1 MYEINKHHFNFAMS
15 IKLANHLQIH
25 LLGWQCCGVFSSI
38 YVTSILPQAF
48 CVCTCDVKQN
58 NKREEVF
65 WVVCLCVCAS
75 IHTWRPCAF
84 VSMCD
89 YCPPT
94 NRCDHVRP
102 VARGDSRGST
112 ESPFGWVGG
121 GGGEEKKKF
130 LSASTHVHTTKSQ
143 SVRILPCSVLKCIR
157 LSGALHD
164 CLLL

>member
-1 MYEINKHHFNFAMS
+1 MCVHVMLIKIINVKRCVGLCMF
-15 IKLANHLQIH
+15 
-25 LLGWQCCGVFSSI
+25 V
-38 YVTSILPQAF
+38 
-48 CVCTCDVKQN
+48 CVC
-58 NKREEVF
+58 
-65 WVVCLCVCAS
+65 VCKHSRMVS
-75 IHTWRPCAF
+75 F
-84 VSMCD
+84 VLLFPTMCE

-112 ESPFGWVGG
+112 KSPLGG
-121 GGGEEKKKF
+121 GGGGRGEGRKKKKIIIF
-130 LSASTHVHTTKSQ
+130 LSASTHGHTTKSQSVSQ

>member
-1 MYEINKHHFNFAMS
+1 MLYKIINVKR
-15 IKLANHLQIH
+15 
-25 LLGWQCCGVFSSI
+25 
-38 YVTSILPQAF
+38 
-48 CVCTCDVKQN
+48 CVG
-58 NKREEVF
+58 
-65 WVVCLCVCAS
+65 LCVCVCVCVCVCARARARACKHSRMAS
-75 IHTWRPCAF
+75 FMLLFPT
-84 VSMCD
+84 MCE

-102 VARGDSRGST
+102 VARGDLRGST
-112 ESPFGWVGG
+112 EPPFGWGRGG
-121 GGGEEKKKF
+121 EKKKIIIIF

>member
-1 MYEINKHHFNFAMS
+1 MCVHVMLYKIINVKR
-15 IKLANHLQIH
+15 
-25 LLGWQCCGVFSSI
+25 
-38 YVTSILPQAF
+38 
-48 CVCTCDVKQN
+48 CVG
-58 NKREEVF
+58 
-65 WVVCLCVCAS
+65 LCVCVCKHSRMAS
-75 IHTWRPCAF
+75 FMLLFPT
-84 VSMCD
+84 MCE

-112 ESPFGWVGG
+112 EPPFGWGG
-121 GGGEEKKKF
+121 GGGGRRGGGEEGRRKKF
-130 LSASTHVHTTKSQ
+130 FLSTSTHVHTTKSQ